1 MEKTNVYHGKFKLL
15 CVEKFIRVMKITSF
29 LLLIAFVQV
38 SAATYSQSSK
48 FNLNYQNVKLSD
60 LLDNIERSSECR
72 FFYDSQAVDLSK
84 TVSINSKD
92 SNLEEVLNKIL
103 GPNLTY
109 EIVSNNIV
117 VIKSTKDGVIGVSES
132 QQPVTISGR
141 VTDSAGLPL
150 PGVTVVI
157 KGTTKGTLT
166 GADGSYALPG
176 VTSDA
181 VLMFS
186 FVGMKTQEVAVSG
199 KNTINVTMIAEA
211 VGIEEVVAIGYG
223 RQQKRE
229 VTGSIVSITEK
240 DYNNGVTQNAFDL
253 MKGRV
258 AGLSIT
264 SGSGDVT
271 SDKTIRLRGTSSLSG
286 SSQPFIVI
294 DGIPGMDIS
303 SVAPQDIESISVL
316 KDASAAAI
324 YGSRSAS
331 GVILITTKHGK
342 NNESHV
348 EYNGYIA
355 TSTVTNVPD
364 LLNADEWRKYC
375 KSNNIDIGGLDLG
388 ADTDWFDQLLRTG
401 ISQNHDISMSG
412 GGKSS
417 NYRASISYLDQKGVA
432 KDNEI
437 QKYNARL
444 TFNQKALNNK
454 LNLIFTAGFNV
465 KDYSPTDTRNFVLAY
480 NMIPV
485 VPVKMSDGTWYDTQ
499 EFDQGNPVRNI
510 EYNKN
515 DNKNN
520 LFFGN
525 VSTEVDLF
533 KGLKAGLKLHK
544 QRSNGDVGTYYNSE
558 TERGRNDHGF
568 AERENWT
575 DDKQLLEATATYET
589 AIDNHKI
596 GFLAGYSYE
605 ENYHQFSGAQNRQ
618 FATDYFGYNNLGAGE
633 NLLPSD
639 VWSGKNMNKLVS
651 FFGRANYNY
660 LMKYILT
667 LTIRRDGSSK
677 FGINHKWATFPTISA
692 AWRINEESFM
702 KSATYI
708 DDLKLRIGYGITG
721 NQDGID
727 PYSSI
732 ELYGIS
738 GQYYDNGKWYNAYQV
753 NQNANPNLKWEETSM
768 FNIGMDFSFFNNR
781 INGTFEYY
789 DKTTRDLLYTYQV
802 PVPPYLYPTL
812 LANVGSMSNKG
823 IEFLVSGDIIR
834 KGSFR
839 WTASLNL
846 SHNNNKVVSLS
857 NDEFATESIKT
868 GDRDIRGSDHI
879 TTHIIEE
886 GRAVGTF
893 YGWKF
898 KELDANGKFVF
909 DDMIDGKPGLTDDD
923 RTYIGNAQPKL
934 LYGISNYLSYKNWEA
949 SFFFRGVSGN
959 DILNLPRMVFGSTQQ
974 LPGANALRSS
984 VTSGVNDN
992 PRYSDYYIEKGSFLK
1007 LDNLMIAYNFNTKGY
1022 LGISKCRVYLTGQNI
1037 FTLTNYSG
1045 LDPEI
1050 NLDGLSPGVE
1060 ESTYY
1065 PKSRS
1070 FSVGVNLNF

>member
-465 KDYSPTDTRNFVLAY
+465 KDYSPTDTRNFVL
-480 NMIPV
+480 V
-485 VPVKMSDGTWYDTQ
+485 
-499 EFDQGNPVRNI
+499 
-510 EYNKN
+510 
-515 DNKNN
+515 
-520 LFFGN
+520 
-525 VSTEVDLF
+525 
-533 KGLKAGLKLHK
+533 
-544 QRSNGDVGTYYNSE
+544 
-558 TERGRNDHGF
+558 
-568 AERENWT
+568 
-575 DDKQLLEATATYET
+575 
-589 AIDNHKI
+589 AI
-596 GFLAGYSYE
+596 
-605 ENYHQFSGAQNRQ
+605 
-618 FATDYFGYNNLGAGE
+618 
-633 NLLPSD
+633 
-639 VWSGKNMNKLVS
+639 
-651 FFGRANYNY
+651 
-660 LMKYILT
+660 
-667 LTIRRDGSSK
+667 
-677 FGINHKWATFPTISA
+677 
-692 AWRINEESFM
+692 
-702 KSATYI
+702 
-708 DDLKLRIGYGITG
+708 
-721 NQDGID
+721 
-727 PYSSI
+727 
-732 ELYGIS
+732 
-738 GQYYDNGKWYNAYQV
+738 
-753 NQNANPNLKWEETSM
+753 
-768 FNIGMDFSFFNNR
+768 
-781 INGTFEYY
+781 
-789 DKTTRDLLYTYQV
+789 
-802 PVPPYLYPTL
+802 
-812 LANVGSMSNKG
+812 
-823 IEFLVSGDIIR
+823 
-834 KGSFR
+834 
-839 WTASLNL
+839 
-846 SHNNNKVVSLS
+846 
-857 NDEFATESIKT
+857 
-868 GDRDIRGSDHI
+868 
-879 TTHIIEE
+879 
-886 GRAVGTF
+886 
-893 YGWKF
+893 
-898 KELDANGKFVF
+898 
-909 DDMIDGKPGLTDDD
+909 
-923 RTYIGNAQPKL
+923 
-934 LYGISNYLSYKNWEA
+934 
-949 SFFFRGVSGN
+949 
-959 DILNLPRMVFGSTQQ
+959 
-974 LPGANALRSS
+974 
-984 VTSGVNDN
+984 
-992 PRYSDYYIEKGSFLK
+992 
-1007 LDNLMIAYNFNTKGY
+1007 
-1022 LGISKCRVYLTGQNI
+1022 
-1037 FTLTNYSG
+1037 
-1045 LDPEI
+1045 
-1050 NLDGLSPGVE
+1050 
-1060 ESTYY
+1060 
-1065 PKSRS
+1065 
-1070 FSVGVNLNF
+1070 